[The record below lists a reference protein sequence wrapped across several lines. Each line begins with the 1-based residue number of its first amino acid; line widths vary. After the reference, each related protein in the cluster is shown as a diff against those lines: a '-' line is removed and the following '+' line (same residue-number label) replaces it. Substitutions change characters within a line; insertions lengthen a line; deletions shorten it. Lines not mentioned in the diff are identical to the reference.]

1 MVVGGLLDKKR
12 HRYRR
17 QSAAARRHPG
27 DQRCTIRS
35 DSKKVSKRNL
45 MLFIRPTII
54 RDRDEYR
61 GASSGQYT
69 AFNDAQTKQ
78 RGKESSEA
86 SLSNDLLHIYPQQET
101 QAFRQVSAAIDAFN
115 LGGRLRRQPPNAV
128 RCCPSLGPC
137 PPPVLLSDG
146 ERCEAL
152 CRADT
157 AARALLEARRPA
169 DGR

>member
-1 MVVGGLLDKKR
+1 MPLLW
-12 HRYRR
+12 HIPVIG
-17 QSAAARRHPG
+17 ALF
-27 DQRCTIRS
+27 RS

-61 GASSGQYT
+61 QASSGQYT
-69 AFNDAQTKQ
+69 AFNNAQTKQ

-115 LGGRLRRQPPNAV
+115 LGGRP
-128 RCCPSLGPC
+128 
-137 PPPVLLSDG
+137 
-146 ERCEAL
+146 
-152 CRADT
+152 
-157 AARALLEARRPA
+157 
-169 DGR
+169 